1 VSTAQPTR
9 SESRGILG
17 KLPQGHAVSW
27 WMLGITTL
35 AILITSIDR
44 VILPTVLPD
53 ISKEFHLSA
62 TEGGELVS
70 LSFLGTV
77 IGAIG
82 LGMVGDFIGR
92 GHRRGWSWIATV
104 AFTCVSSVV
113 TAFTNTLAGLRVW
126 RVLMGVGTGSMEPIN
141 VAMVAEWW
149 PREHR
154 GFATGVHH
162 TGFPFGQLLGP
173 VLIGAL
179 LAAGSWRDAFLWI
192 PLIALPIMIM
202 QLVVGRR
209 NNLDRVNQ
217 WIEQRRMTP
226 TVRTEETRHFVNP
239 LRAMRSVIGERNVW
253 CGLGMSFGLLWAEAG
268 VTAFLTTQLV
278 EQAHMSLAAAA
289 VTSGAS
295 GITGWLGQVVLGTLS
310 DRAGRKPA
318 LGVICVGW
326 AATVAAMPLIHSA
339 GVAWSLLILWGLFR
353 NAPFP
358 VAYALI
364 IDSTPKAAS
373 SGMGL
378 TIGLAFGLS
387 GVFGPTVSGWMI
399 DQVGFTANYL
409 LMAGIC
415 LLMVIPV
422 LLIRETV
429 RRRRGSGDTEPAEPA
444 VA

>member
-1 VSTAQPTR
+1 MGSDQTPAAGEHGAARAVPRAHP
-9 SESRGILG
+9 
-17 KLPQGHAVSW
+17 VSW
-27 WMLGITTL
+27 WMLVITTL

-44 VILPTVLPD
+44 VILPTVLPG
-53 ISKEFHLSA
+53 ILTELHLNA
-62 TEGGELVS
+62 TEGGQLVS
-70 LSFLGTV
+70 LSFAGTI

-82 LGMVGDFIGR
+82 LGMVGDLIGR

-104 AFTCVSSVV
+104 AFTCVSSIV
-113 TAFTNTLAGLRVW
+113 TAFTSTLGALRAW
-126 RVLMGVGTGSMEPIN
+126 RVMMGIGTGSMEPIN

-149 PREHR
+149 PQEHR

-173 VLIGAL
+173 VLIGAI
-179 LAAGSWRDAFLWI
+179 LASGGWRDAFLWI
-192 PLIALPIMIM
+192 PLIAVPIMIL

-209 NNLDRVNQ
+209 GNLDRVNR
-217 WIEQRRMTP
+217 WIEQHGMTP
-226 TVRTEETRHFVNP
+226 TVRTTESARFLNP
-239 LRAMRSVIGERNVW
+239 LRAMRSVLGERNVW

-278 EQAHMSLAAAA
+278 QQAGMSLAAAA

-295 GITGWLGQVVLGTLS
+295 GVTGWLGQVVLGTMS
-310 DRAGRKPA
+310 DRTGRKPA
-318 LGVICVGW
+318 LGVICLGW

-339 GVAWSLLILWGLFR
+339 AMAWTLLILWGLFR

-378 TIGLAFGLS
+378 TIGIAFGLS

-429 RRRRGSGDTEPAEPA
+429 RRRTRSTTPADEA